1 MALIHV
7 LLKQVVTQ
15 TVNVGPLSKIL
26 NTKPNSDDTTRTQAW
41 KILFESG
48 KMAQAEKKY
57 DQAASLYDRA
67 HAVHSQKSGG
77 QDLITAEILMQQA
90 SLKEVIGDMSAAREL
105 QSRARAVI
113 AEYARTQDA
122 AKDGNK

>member
-1 MALIHV
+1 
-7 LLKQVVTQ
+7 
-15 TVNVGPLSKIL
+15 VNVGPLSKIL

-48 KMAQAEKKY
+48 KMAQSEKNY
-57 DQAASLYDRA
+57 DQAASLYERA

-77 QDLITAEILMQQA
+77 KDLITAEILMQQA

-105 QSRARAVI
+105 QSKARTVI

-122 AKDGNK
+122 AKDGHQ